1 MSSTKPS
8 AHRHSSSIDAAK
20 TDNVNVERS
29 SGTAEVLA
37 TQDYYTRYPNN
48 WARIRELIREPA
60 AEMLGTMILTLFGTA
75 GNCQVVL
82 SANTGVA
89 SSPKGDYLSLAL
101 GWACGVGLGAWVSGG
116 ISGGHVNPVITVC
129 SAMFRDFPWRKVP
142 GYVLGQLIGAWLG
155 ALIVFGNYFHAIDI
169 VEGGKG
175 IRTLKTAS
183 LFGTFT
189 LNYMPAANSF
199 FDEFIGTFILLL
211 VVFAV
216 TDKRNAIPAGFVPL
230 VVFLTI
236 LGIGTS
242 FGMQTG
248 FAINPARDL
257 GPRIMTA
264 MVGYGRQGTA
274 LLMFNYRSQYWIW
287 SPILGSFSG
296 GVIACFVYDV
306 FIYLGPESPI
316 NYPNEA
322 ARRHIAQS
330 KSVDSTLPSGSQ
342 GVQEV

>member
-1 MSSTKPS
+1 MSSAKPS
-8 AHRHSSSIDAAK
+8 AHRHSSSIDAVK
-20 TDNVNVERS
+20 TDNATLERS
-29 SGTAEVLA
+29 GETAEALA
-37 TQDYYTRYPNN
+37 TRDYYTRYPNN
-48 WARIRELIREPA
+48 WAKIREIIREPA

-116 ISGGHVNPVITVC
+116 VSGGHVNPVITVC
-129 SAMFRDFPWRKVP
+129 SAIFRDFPWRKVP

-155 ALIVFGNYFHAIDI
+155 AIIVFGNYFHAIDI

-175 IRTLKTAS
+175 VRTLKTGS
-183 LFGTFT
+183 LFGTFA
-189 LNYMPAANSF
+189 LNYMPAANCF
-199 FDEFIGTFILLL
+199 FDECSRSPTREMLRRL
-211 VVFAV
+211 A
-216 TDKRNAIPAGFVPL
+216 FVPL
-230 VVFLTI
+230 IVFLTI
-236 LGIGTS
+236 L
-242 FGMQTG
+242 G

-264 MVGYGRQGTA
+264 MVGYGRQV
-274 LLMFNYRSQYWIW
+274 FNYRSQYWLW

-296 GVIACFVYDV
+296 GVVACFVYDV

-322 ARRHIAQS
+322 ARRNIAHN
-330 KSVDSTLPSGSQ
+330 KSVESTLPSSSQ